1 MLEQFNTL
9 LTSFNSAEF
18 HWLRPQALWLLLS
31 LPLIAVLLYKKRGD
45 NKEWHKVCDPELLP
59 YVVERHN
66 SEDKKLSWLWPLL
79 LGLPAIVAL
88 AGPVWERVP
97 QPVFDETAALVI
109 LLDTSRSMDAEDIKP
124 SRMQRAKLKVL
135 DILQQRNTG
144 QTALIAYAAEP
155 FVVSPLTTDAKT
167 IAALVPSLSTDIMP
181 QQGSNVSRAIEK
193 AVELLNN
200 AGARGNILL
209 LSDGAQG
216 QNVSAAIN
224 AAQQAQARISVI
236 GIGSDNGAP
245 IPSAGGFIK
254 DKQGNIVVVKQET
267 SSLRKLASQGH
278 GNYSNMTAGDAD
290 MLTTLSNSTPLENQ
304 LQSTEL
310 QADQWLEQGPW
321 LLLPLLFL
329 ASLLFRRGVLS
340 IALLSPLLLSSLSY
354 SPSTQASETVA
365 DSWEWRDLFR
375 NSEQKA
381 AARFQ
386 QEQYDDS
393 AQRFDDPQWKASAQY
408 RAEDYAGAIES
419 LSDIDN
425 AEAHYNRGNALAKLG
440 KTKQAI
446 EAYDSA
452 LAHDA
457 EHEDA
462 LYNKALLEKQQEQ
475 QSDQNQD
482 GEKSDEQQDSEKSD
496 QEQSDQ
502 QQSDQEQSDQSQS
515 EAENSEQQNSEE
527 QQSQDQQPSE
537 EQQEGEEGEQSEEQE
552 GQEPEDKA
560 AEQQAEQEAKEQ
572 ELEKQYEDK
581 TQQEVEQATQQ
592 WLRRIPD
599 KPGNLLRNQFE
610 NEFRRRQ
617 QANPNQYSEDRPW

>member
-1 MLEQFNTL
+1 MLEQFIEM
-9 LTSFNSAEF
+9 LTGFNAAEF
-18 HWLRPQALWLLLS
+18 HWLRPAALWLLLA
-31 LPLIAVLLYKKRGD
+31 LPLIALLLYKKRGD

-59 YVVERHN
+59 YVVESHN
-66 SEDKKLSWLWPLL
+66 SEDKKRSWLWPLL

-135 DILQQRNTG
+135 DILQQRATG
-144 QTALIAYAAEP
+144 QTALISYAAEP
-155 FVVSPLTTDAKT
+155 FVVSPLTNDAKT
-167 IAALVPSLSTDIMP
+167 VSALVPSLSTDIMP

-216 QNVSAAIN
+216 QDLSAAIN
-224 AAQQAQARISVI
+224 TAQQSKARISVI
-236 GIGSDNGAP
+236 GIGSNNGAP

-254 DKQGNIVVVKQET
+254 DQQGNIVVVKQEV
-267 SSLRKLASQGH
+267 SSLRQLASQGN
-278 GNYSNMTAGDAD
+278 GSYSNMTAGDAD
-290 MLTTLSNSTPLENQ
+290 MLKVLSNSTPLENQ

-321 LLLPLLFL
+321 LLLPLLLL

-340 IALLSPLLLSSLSY
+340 IALMTPLLLSSLSY
-354 SPSTQASETVA
+354 SPTSQAAEE
-365 DSWEWRDLFR
+365 DGSWEWRDLFR
-375 NSEQKA
+375 NSEQQA
-381 AARFQ
+381 AARF
-386 QEQYDDS
+386 EQRQFDDS
-393 AQRFDDPQWKASAQY
+393 AQRFDNPQWKASAQY
-408 RAEDYAGAIES
+408 RAEDYKGAVES
-419 LSDIDN
+419 LSDIDS

-440 KTKQAI
+440 KTKEAI

-452 LAHDA
+452 LGHDT

-475 QSDQNQD
+475 QESEQSQD
-482 GEKSDEQQDSEKSD
+482 GEQSDEQQE
-496 QEQSDQ
+496 ESDQ
-502 QQSDQEQSDQSQS
+502 QQQDKSDQQNSDGQESEDQQSQGQ
-515 EAENSEQQNSEE
+515 EQSEE
-527 QQSQDQQPSE
+527 QQSSEQQNPE
-537 EQQEGEEGEQSEEQE
+537 EQEGEQSEEDAKE
-552 GQEPEDKA
+552 GQSEEEKEA
-560 AEQQAEQEAKEQ
+560 KAEQEAEQQQ
-572 ELEKQYEDK
+572 ELEKQFKDK
-581 TQQEVEQATQQ
+581 SQQEVEQATQQ

-617 QANPNQYSEDRPW
+617 KANPNQQSEDRPW